1 MNTPFLKC
9 PRAALEFGHGAGARV
24 QGLDLVLG
32 PGTKVGTRSLCAR
45 VSLSFRGVLPTVNFF
60 APFAKMASAD
70 GAKWT
75 KDNLG
80 TQSVDKAL
88 FCTVPGN

>member
-1 MNTPFLKC
+1 MP
-9 PRAALEFGHGAGARV
+9 ALEFGHGAGARV
-24 QGLDLVLG
+24 ETLYS
-32 PGTKVGTRSLCAR
+32 GTKVGTGSLCAR
-45 VSLSFRGVLPTVNFF
+45 VFLSFRGVLPTVNFF

-80 TQSVDKAL
+80 SQSVDKAL
-88 FCTVPGN
+88 FCTMPGN